1 MILVYQVFCTLV
13 LIGLVSAFDIEETSV
28 DIEYALIESP
38 LSSIATM
45 TANMTTAVLS
55 SCATS
60 LHISQL
66 LAAAFLSLFMFLL
79 T

>member
-1 MILVYQVFCTLV
+1 MYQVFCTLV

-38 LSSIATM
+38 LSST
-45 TANMTTAVLS
+45 TNMTTAVLS

-60 LHISQL
+60 LHINQL